1 MWCSLTPKRLHI
13 SPHWVTITDY
23 RKKVDNRYKL
33 LSQMNQTCLLIHPSI
48 QLMYAEVPVGS
59 LGSLSYAE
67 DDGKHILG
75 LKAVQPTAVGGA
87 ALGTATPTPSEVG
100 DGHGALYCCYVIEC
114 ANEASVFLQTLWP
127 IPIL

>member
-1 MWCSLTPKRLHI
+1 
-13 SPHWVTITDY
+13 
-23 RKKVDNRYKL
+23 
-33 LSQMNQTCLLIHPSI
+33 
-48 QLMYAEVPVGS
+48 MYAEVPVSS

-87 ALGTATPTPSEVG
+87 SLGIATPTPSEVG

-114 ANEASVFLQTLWP
+114 ANEASAFYKPSGPFPSP
-127 IPIL
+127 IPIP